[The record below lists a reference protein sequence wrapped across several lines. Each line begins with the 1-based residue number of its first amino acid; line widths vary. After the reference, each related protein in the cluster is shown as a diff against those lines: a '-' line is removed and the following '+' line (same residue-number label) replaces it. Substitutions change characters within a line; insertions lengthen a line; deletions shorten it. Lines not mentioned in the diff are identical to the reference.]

1 MKIHYLFTFA
11 FRFCLVHVHLG
22 LRLNEIYFP
31 RDKIPPLI
39 SPSSCFQQCHLN
51 LRETGKKIFVRFPDR
66 TCCEPPPWQ
75 LWQRSLRSLKER
87 YEPSLGLYTRR
98 SLTLPEVWLGD
109 LRLFK
114 FQHHGW
120 ISKPGCSYP
129 ATLSPICA
137 VVFKVQYVLRVQ
149 LNNQNVADP
158 LSWALILDI
167 NIHQLYSI
175 DTNR

>member
-31 RDKIPPLI
+31 RDKISPLI

-51 LRETGKKIFVRFPDR
+51 LREKKIFVRFLDR
-66 TCCEPPPWQ
+66 NCSDSEPQP
-75 LWQRSLRSLKER
+75 WQRSLRSLKER
-87 YEPSLGLYTRR
+87 YKPTLGLYTRR

-120 ISKPGCSYP
+120 IFKPSCSYP
-129 ATLSPICA
+129 AILSPICA
-137 VVFKVQYVLRVQ
+137 AVCKVQYVFRVQ
-149 LNNQNVADP
+149 LYNQNVADP
-158 LSWALILDI
+158 SILGA
-167 NIHQLYSI
+167 YPWY
-175 DTNR
+175 